1 MVVNEGYQAVPVW
14 STTEKRNLSK
24 EVSPGIVCSV
34 GIKSESVG

>member
-24 EVSPGIVCSV
+24 EVSPGIQSAQL
-34 GIKSESVG
+34 ELNLNL